1 MPLFYY
7 RSLTNYL
14 LLLIIAHIRTIG
26 SIFMQDKFYTVDEIS
41 NILGM
46 HHKTIQ
52 RYIREGKLRAVKVG
66 KAWRISGHDL
76 SRFMESNKKFSDDK
90 AGAEKRILVTSVVDI
105 DVDDMDEAM
114 SISNM
119 LTASLN
125 SKPSE
130 YGRSSM
136 SVQFLDSLSKLRIM
150 LTGSAEFMETMMSFL
165 TSYENK
171 WGL

>member
-1 MPLFYY
+1 
-7 RSLTNYL
+7 
-14 LLLIIAHIRTIG
+14 
-26 SIFMQDKFYTVDEIS
+26 MQEKFYTVDEIS

-46 HHKTIQ
+46 HQKTIQ
-52 RYIREGKLRAVKVG
+52 RYIREGKLRAAKVG

-76 SRFMESNKKFSDDK
+76 SRFMESNKKFSEDK
-90 AGAEKRILVTSVVDI
+90 VDSEKRILVTSVVDI

-136 SVQFLDSLSKLRIM
+136 NVQFLDTLGKLRIM

-165 TSYENK
+165 TSYESK

>member
-1 MPLFYY
+1 
-7 RSLTNYL
+7 
-14 LLLIIAHIRTIG
+14 
-26 SIFMQDKFYTVDEIS
+26 MQEKFYTVDEIS

-46 HHKTIQ
+46 HQKTIQ

-76 SRFMESNKKFSDDK
+76 SRFMESNKKFADDK
-90 AGAEKRILVTSVVDI
+90 AGEEKRILVTSVVDI

-136 SVQFLDSLSKLRIM
+136 SVQFLDSLGKLRVM

-165 TSYENK
+165 SSYESK

>member
-1 MPLFYY
+1 
-7 RSLTNYL
+7 
-14 LLLIIAHIRTIG
+14 
-26 SIFMQDKFYTVDEIS
+26 MQEKFYTVDDIS
-41 NILGM
+41 NMLGM
-46 HHKTIQ
+46 HQKTIQ

-76 SRFMESNKKFSDDK
+76 SRFMESNKKFEDK
-90 AGAEKRILVTSVVDI
+90 DGKEKKILVTSVVDI

-136 SVQFLDSLSKLRIM
+136 SVQFLDSLGKLRVM
-150 LTGSAEFMETMMSFL
+150 LTGSAEFMEAMMSFL
-165 TSYENK
+165 TGYENK
-171 WGL
+171 

>member
-1 MPLFYY
+1 MKE
-7 RSLTNYL
+7 
-14 LLLIIAHIRTIG
+14 
-26 SIFMQDKFYTVDEIS
+26 KFYTVDDIS
-41 NILGM
+41 NMLGM
-46 HHKTIQ
+46 HKKTIQ
-52 RYIREGKLRAVKVG
+52 RYIREGKIRAVKVG

-76 SRFMESNKKFSDDK
+76 SGFMESNKKFSDYKDGK
-90 AGAEKRILVTSVVDI
+90 EKKILVTSVVDI

-130 YGRSSM
+130 YGKSSM
-136 SVQFLDSLSKLRIM
+136 SVQFLDSLDKLRIM

-165 TSYENK
+165 TSCESRG
-171 WGL
+171 GL